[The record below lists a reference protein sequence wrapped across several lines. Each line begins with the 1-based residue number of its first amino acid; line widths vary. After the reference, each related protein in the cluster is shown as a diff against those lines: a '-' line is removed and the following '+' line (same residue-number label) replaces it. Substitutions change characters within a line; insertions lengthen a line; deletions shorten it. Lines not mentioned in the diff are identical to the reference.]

1 MKKLVKSLKSFE
13 IWTKQSSNMDI
24 QNYRFKNLK
33 NLGSFGNDITFIVQ
47 HGVRINCNKLLAVS
61 DSTFLRTL
69 FGFRDSQK
77 KKDRWRNEVSLDG
90 SENVGIDFITEES
103 IQCFVDFV
111 EKRSVPDLS
120 DKDVTDYLAT
130 ANFLGAFKLLNS
142 LEDQICQNI
151 DNEDLIEFINA
162 AKNWQFSGLH
172 KKLITKMAS
181 DFYETIEE
189 KEIRNDLIQLGRDDF
204 LNLMDTLAPEMN
216 VTRLSLYQMMNE
228 FKLSNGVKEDEYA
241 NAKLKAIA
249 DKVSSKH
256 FVLVEGHSYQ
266 HGHIIPDQ
274 CYDYFDNRW
283 RVMPVVSNDQK
294 TIRKTYV
301 KRALTTREI
310 TPPAPMHTLQIIHG
324 DKIFWFGQIDYKCE
338 VFNTSTQKYDPM
350 PPMLHRRRNFS
361 AVLVNDEILVA
372 GGEDQYGNA
381 LKRCEFFSIKKWQ
394 WRHASPLILSR
405 ISPYMKLLTKEE
417 YDEYSQ
423 NIQN

>member
-13 IWTKQSSNMDI
+13 IWTKQSSIMDI

-69 FGFRDSQK
+69 FDFRDSQK

-90 SENVGIDFITEES
+90 SAKVGIDFITEES
-103 IQCFVDFV
+103 VQCFVDFV

-130 ANFLGAFKLLNS
+130 ANFLGAFKLLNA

-162 AKNWQFSGLH
+162 AKNWQFSGLY

-181 DFYETIEE
+181 NFHEIIEE
-189 KEIRNDLIQLGRDDF
+189 KKIRNDLLQLGKAEF
-204 LNLMDTLAPEMN
+204 LNLMLALVPKMN
-216 VTRLSLYQMMNE
+216 ATRLSLTIFLNE
-228 FKLSNGVKEDEYA
+228 FKEAHGVKEDIT
-241 NAKLKAIA
+241 KAVI

-256 FVLVEGHSYQ
+256 YVLVEGHTFQ

-274 CYDYFDNRW
+274 IYDYFNNQW
-283 RVMPVVSNDQK
+283 QIMPVVSNDQK
-294 TIRKTYV
+294 SIRKSYV
-301 KRALTTREI
+301 KRALNTSEI
-310 TPPAPMHTLQIIHG
+310 PAPINTLQIIHG
-324 DKIFWFGQIDYKCE
+324 QKVFWFGKINFECK
-338 VFNTSTQKYDPM
+338 VFNISTQKYEPM
-350 PPMLHRRRNFS
+350 PPMIVRRRNFS
-361 AVLVNDEILVA
+361 AVIVNDEILVA
-372 GGEDQYGNA
+372 GGEDQYGNG
-381 LKRCEFFSIKKWQ
+381 LKSCEIFSIKKWQ
-394 WRHASPLILSR
+394 WRHARSLILSR
-405 ISPYMKLLTKEE
+405 VSPSMKVLTKSEF
-417 YDEYSQ
+417 DEYSQ
-423 NIQN
+423 NTQN

>member
-1 MKKLVKSLKSFE
+1 MKKLVKSLKSVE
-13 IWTKQSSNMDI
+13 IWTKQSSNMEN

-69 FGFRDSQK
+69 FDFRDSQK

-90 SENVGIDFITEES
+90 GENVGIDFITEES

-130 ANFLGAFKLLNS
+130 ANFLGAFKLLNA

-181 DFYETIEE
+181 NFHEIVEE
-189 KEIRNDLIQLGRDDF
+189 KEIRNDLLQLGKDEF
-204 LNLMDTLAPEMN
+204 LNLMHALVPKIN
-216 VTRLSLYQMMNE
+216 VTSLSLIIFLNE
-228 FKLSNGVKEDEYA
+228 FKEAHGVKEDIM
-241 NAKLKAIA
+241 KIV

-256 FVLVEGHSYQ
+256 YVLVEGHTFQ

-274 CYDYFDNRW
+274 IYDYFKNEW
-283 RVMPVVSNDQK
+283 QIMPVVSNDQK
-294 TIRKTYV
+294 TTRKSYV
-301 KRALTTREI
+301 QRALTMEI
-310 TPPAPMHTLQIIHG
+310 SSAPMNTLQIIHG
-324 DKIFWFGQIDYKCE
+324 EKFFWFGKIDFKCE
-338 VFNTSTQKYDPM
+338 VFNKSTQKYEPM
-350 PPMLHRRRNFS
+350 PPMLVRRRNFS
-361 AVLVNDEILVA
+361 AVIVNDEILVA
-372 GGEDQYGNA
+372 GGEDQYGNG
-381 LKRCEFFSIKKWQ
+381 LKSCEIFSTKNWY
-394 WRHASPLILSR
+394 WRHARSLILSR
-405 ISPYMKLLTKEE
+405 VSPSMKVLTKSEF
-417 YDEYSQ
+417 DEYSQ
-423 NIQN
+423 NTQN